1 MAQPATGDI
10 LNELLSAEHGSVA
23 PRLVESTLFVSRLAV
38 EDLVTVRKIARV
50 CRDHCGWLTEL
61 ILDLGHTPWPRVND
75 PRSADLHFQELRQ
88 VLSRLTAD
96 LEALIRKYTA
106 AAGRVADEPRA
117 ATLIARIL
125 DSYGDDLAAIQK
137 LRDHNLTGEPKGL

>member
-1 MAQPATGDI
+1 MTQPATADI
-10 LNELLSAEHGSVA
+10 LNELLNAEQGSVG
-23 PRLVESTLFVSRLAV
+23 PRLFESTLFVSRLAV
-38 EDLVTVRKIARV
+38 EDLVTVRKIARE

-96 LEALIRKYTA
+96 LEDLIRKYTLA
-106 AAGRVADEPRA
+106 AARVTDEPRA
-117 ATLIARIL
+117 TPLITRIIER
-125 DSYGDDLAAIQK
+125 YRGDVAAIQK
-137 LRDHNLTGEPKGL
+137 LRDHHLLASRRV